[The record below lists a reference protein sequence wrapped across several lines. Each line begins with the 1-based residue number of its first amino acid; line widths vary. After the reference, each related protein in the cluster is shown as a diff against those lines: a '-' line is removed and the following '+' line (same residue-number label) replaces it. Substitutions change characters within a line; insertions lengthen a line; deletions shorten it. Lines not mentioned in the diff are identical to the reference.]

1 MCEYIYIDYYSI
13 STYMDNACTSY
24 YAHIVTHYISVNP
37 LMTIRVKL
45 NLCFLSSSIP
55 LIFFPIHHTFINIL
69 LIHYFFLERGLLDP
83 NI

>member
-1 MCEYIYIDYYSI
+1 
-13 STYMDNACTSY
+13 MDNACTSY
-24 YAHIVTHYISVNP
+24 NAHIPTHNIVTHYISVNP

-55 LIFFPIHHTFINIL
+55 LIFFPIHQTFINIL